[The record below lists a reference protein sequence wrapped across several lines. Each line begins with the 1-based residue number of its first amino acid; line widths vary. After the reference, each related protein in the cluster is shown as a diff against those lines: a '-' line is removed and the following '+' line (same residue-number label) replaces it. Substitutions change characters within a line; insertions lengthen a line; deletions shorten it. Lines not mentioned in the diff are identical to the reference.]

1 MNGKFR
7 TDLAL
12 ELNRMHNADLSLPG
26 VTQTEQQR
34 NGTRITR
41 ISIGSEQ
48 AASVLCKPVGTYV
61 TLELGAF
68 LRREE
73 NAFENTAH
81 VLADELRGM
90 AQLSP
95 DGGVLVVGLGNRA
108 ITPDAVGPETSDR
121 IIVTRHLRAAC
132 PQEFGSFREVSA
144 LACGVLGTTGI
155 ESAQAVCA
163 FAQLVQPECIIAVDA
178 LAAAEPERLC
188 RTIQISD
195 SGISPGSGVGN
206 RRDVLDRAS
215 LGIPVIAVGVP
226 TVIDAETLVRTS
238 VPDGAEP
245 SPGCSG
251 MIVTPKD
258 IDANVR
264 DVSRLI
270 AYGINMALHDGL
282 TAADIDMLI
291 G

>member
-48 AASVLCKPVGTYV
+48 AASVLCKPAGAYV

-73 NAFENTAH
+73 NAFENTAR
-81 VLADELRGM
+81 VLADELG
-90 AQLSP
+90 ALTQLSP

-132 PQEFGSFREVSA
+132 PQEFGSFRAVSA

>member
-1 MNGKFR
+1 MNEKFR
-7 TDLAL
+7 TDLAV
-12 ELNRMHNADLSLPG
+12 ELNQMRNADSRLSG
-26 VTQTEQQR
+26 VSQTEEQCE
-34 NGTRITR
+34 GTRLTKIR
-41 ISIGSEQ
+41 IESGHASE
-48 AASVLCKPVGTYV
+48 VLCKPIGVYV

-73 NAFENTAH
+73 NAFEKTAR
-81 VLADELRGM
+81 VLADELRDI
-90 AQLSP
+90 ARLSP

-108 ITPDAVGPETSDR
+108 ITPDAVGPETADR
-121 IIVTRHLRAAC
+121 IIVTRHLRAAH
-132 PQEFGSFREVSA
+132 PQEFGSFREVSS

-155 ESAQAVCA
+155 ESAQAVRA
-163 FAQLVQPECIIAVDA
+163 FARLVRPECIIVVDA

-206 RRDVLDRAS
+206 RRDSLDRAS
-215 LGIPVIAVGVP
+215 LGVPVIAVGAP
-226 TVIDAETLVRTS
+226 TVIDAETLVRAAR
-238 VPDGAEP
+238 PDGSEA
-245 SPGCSG
+245 SAACAG
-251 MIVTPKD
+251 MIVTPRD

-270 AYGINMALHDGL
+270 AYGINLALHDGL
-282 TAADIDMLI
+282 TAADVDMLI